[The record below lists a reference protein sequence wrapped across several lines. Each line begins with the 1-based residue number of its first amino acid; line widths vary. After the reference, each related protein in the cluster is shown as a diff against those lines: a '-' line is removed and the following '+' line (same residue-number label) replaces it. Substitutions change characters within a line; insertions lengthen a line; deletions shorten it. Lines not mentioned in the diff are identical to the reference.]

1 MKFSKIKNY
10 FAHSKHN
17 FKKINIF
24 LFNGIKKISFKSIYS
39 KDKKKFNK
47 IFKISA
53 ITIVAAYLIG
63 MIVSGIYIYK
73 KQSEARSVKFA
84 AKIYPFA
91 VAWVNGSPISVDEYF
106 TQLNFIRTFST
117 KSQQALPDEKEL
129 KTQLISQLVDQ
140 KIVKQSAIKNH
151 IKVSRKDVNDAFNK
165 IADANGGL
173 SEVEKVLN
181 EMYGMN
187 IKEFKNMI
195 KNQVYI
201 EKIQNELLVQIHAEH
216 ILIKDETKAKDVLA
230 QVVKGDKSFEDLA
243 KEFSEDTGSNTN
255 GGDLSW
261 FGRGQMVKEFEDAA
275 FSTPVGTVDSNLIK
289 SEFGF
294 HIIKVLEKKGTVDKT
309 FDNWL
314 SDIKNSSH
322 IKNLLKV

>member
-201 EKIQNELLVQIHAEH
+201 EKIQNELLAQIHAEH

-230 QVVKGDKSFEDLA
+230 QVIKGDKSFEDLA